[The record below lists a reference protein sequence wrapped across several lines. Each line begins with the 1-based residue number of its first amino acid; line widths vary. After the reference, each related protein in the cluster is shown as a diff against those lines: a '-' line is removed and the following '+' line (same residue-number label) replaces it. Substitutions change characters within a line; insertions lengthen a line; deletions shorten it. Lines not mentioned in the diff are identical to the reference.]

1 MTAKHVRVDRGVE
14 ERPPLGWARRLCSG
28 LNRRAGAGPLM
39 LLVAGLFAGSTLISL
54 TVLWFVVRAIQWLL
68 SG

>member
-1 MTAKHVRVDRGVE
+1 MQ
-14 ERPPLGWARRLCSG
+14 RPEPQSG
-28 LNRRAGAGPLM
+28 PGPLM

>member
-1 MTAKHVRVDRGVE
+1 MCGWTAASRSG
-14 ERPPLGWARRLCSG
+14 PLLGWARRLCSG
-28 LNRRAGAGPLM
+28 LNRIAGPGPQM